1 MAIFKEKISR
11 KQVNFS
17 ELIENRSKIVLLF
30 PENFEEQ
37 YFLLRTCAGW
47 QGYFRKFVFIMPSE
61 VAGYYSN
68 LSNFEVIQIQDYND
82 ENINFHNALIFDFS
96 GNKLQKQNI
105 LAAHNS
111 VIVSPDNIGNIQ
123 FVPSITNPKE
133 LLTKL
138 CDFFAIPINNKD
150 LTYDFTKEDM
160 VLHND
165 EFYSNKFLNFT
176 INVDDNFPNEKIKE
190 LIIQIKQNFPANCYL
205 IGKELKKHEF
215 INFRNLTV
223 NSLLDLYKIAR
234 SSDIFINTSEY
245 SAKLFSATEIKQ
257 IYVGRIPLEE
267 KMIYINPVNLTNVK
281 NKISS
286 ILEKE

>member
-1 MAIFKEKISR
+1 MAIFREKISR

-17 ELIENRSKIVLLF
+17 ALIENRDKIILLF
-30 PENFEEQ
+30 PENVEDQ
-37 YFLLRTCAGW
+37 YFLLRICAGW
-47 QGYFRKFVFIMPSE
+47 QGYFKKFIFIMPDE

-68 LSNFEVIQIQDYND
+68 LANFKAIQIQNYND
-82 ENINFHNALIFDFS
+82 ENINFNNALIFDFS

-111 VIVSPDNIGNIQ
+111 VIASPDNIGNIH
-123 FVPSITNPKE
+123 FVPAITDPKE
-133 LLTKL
+133 LLSKL
-138 CDFFAIPINNKD
+138 CEFFAIPINNKE
-150 LTYDFTKEDM
+150 LTYDFTNEDM
-160 VLHND
+160 TLHNN

-176 INVDDNFPNEKIKE
+176 INVDNSFPNEKIKE

-205 IGKELKKHEF
+205 VGKELKKHEF

-234 SSDIFINTSEY
+234 NSDIFLNTSEY

-257 IYVGRIPLEE
+257 IYIGRIPLEE
-267 KMIYINPVNLTNVK
+267 RMIYINPVNLTNLK